1 MKKFGFIGYG
11 NMGKSLVLGLYNV
24 GYPKEAIYIYDKDT
38 QKTEGINFKV
48 VSNVKDIIKYS
59 DYIWLCVKP
68 DNRKEVFAD
77 IKDTIKTEDIDL
89 EKKVIVSIMAGIS
102 IKDIE
107 EGIGSSLKVIR
118 IMPNTPALIGEGAF
132 GISYNAHISDDD
144 VELIRVLLNKLG
156 RSFLLKEDLIDAVT
170 ALSGSGPAYV
180 YLFIMALV
188 DAGVK
193 MGLSRDIAEGLVKQT
208 IAGSIKFMEESSFN
222 PYDLISYITSP
233 GGTTIH
239 ALHTLHKSGFY
250 SAVIDGVY
258 SAYVRAKELSEEE
271 IKK

>member
-1 MKKFGFIGYG
+1 MNIIYTK
-11 NMGKSLVLGLYNV
+11 
-24 GYPKEAIYIYDKDT
+24 PK
-38 QKTEGINFKV
+38 QN
-48 VSNVKDIIKYS
+48 
-59 DYIWLCVKP
+59 
-68 DNRKEVFAD
+68 
-77 IKDTIKTEDIDL
+77 DIDNMQRIVKKAVEDGIIL
-89 EKKVIVSIMAGIS
+89 PRSDDEMATNIRSYIVAEFEKRIVGFTALHIHTKVLAEIRSLIVDENYRGLGIGKNLV
-102 IKDIE
+102 IKAIE